1 MKAKRIE
8 KKMGDEFMT
17 VILSFGK
24 IKSSLRA
31 VTRMMINKEFTD
43 ADIKAYVAN
52 LVEEAIA
59 SNMKELSK

>member
-1 MKAKRIE
+1 MKTKRIE

-24 IKSSLRA
+24 IKSSLRD
-31 VTRMMINKEFTD
+31 VTRMMIDKEFTD
-43 ADIKAYVAN
+43 AEIKAYVAN

>member
-24 IKSSLRA
+24 IKSSLRD
-31 VTRMMINKEFTD
+31 VTRMMIDKEFTD

>member
-1 MKAKRIE
+1 MTTKRIE

-17 VILSFGK
+17 VVLSFGK
-24 IKSSLRA
+24 IKSSLRD
-31 VTRMMINKEFTD
+31 VTRMMLDKEFTD
-43 ADIKAYVAN
+43 ADIKAYVAT

>member
-1 MKAKRIE
+1 MKTKRIE

-24 IKSSLRA
+24 IKSSLRD
-31 VTRMMINKEFTD
+31 VTRMMIDKEFTD

>member
-1 MKAKRIE
+1 MTTKKIE

-24 IKSSLRA
+24 IKSSLRD
-31 VTRMMINKEFTD
+31 VTRMMIDKEFTD

>member
-1 MKAKRIE
+1 MKTKKIE

-24 IKSSLRA
+24 IKSSLRD
-31 VTRMMINKEFTD
+31 VTRMMIDKEFTD

>member
-1 MKAKRIE
+1 MTTKKIE

-31 VTRMMINKEFTD
+31 VTRMMQDKEFTD

>member
-1 MKAKRIE
+1 MTTKRIE

-17 VILSFGK
+17 VVLSFGK
-24 IKSSLRA
+24 IKSSLRD
-31 VTRMMINKEFTD
+31 VTRMMLDKNFTD
-43 ADIKAYVAN
+43 ADIKAYVAT

>member
-1 MKAKRIE
+1 MKTKRIE

-24 IKSSLRA
+24 IKSSLRD

-43 ADIKAYVAN
+43 AEIKAYVAN

>member
-8 KKMGDEFMT
+8 KKMGVEFMT

-24 IKSSLRA
+24 IKSSLRD
-31 VTRMMINKEFTD
+31 VTRMMIDKEFTD

>member
-1 MKAKRIE
+1 MTTKRIE

-24 IKSSLRA
+24 IKSSLRD
-31 VTRMMINKEFTD
+31 VTRMMIDKQFTD
-43 ADIKAYVAN
+43 ADIKAYVAG

-59 SNMKELSK
+59 SNMKELNK

>member
-24 IKSSLRA
+24 IKSSLRD

-59 SNMKELSK
+59 SNMKELNK